1 MESRIGDGLALRE
14 EFLLYHDEATARWTI
29 VRRLTS
35 AIDEVKVKGLGTF
48 AFDSSDGWRL
58 TKAVAPAWS
67 ERKAALHVDGGEEA
81 LTPGRIGFV
90 REIVGNDGFRAAFE
104 AHVFTLYVERFRPE
118 FEAMPEDEKEEW
130 VEAYPALTAPRGIWA
145 LFGKRA
151 TLHVEDDTTFSFHVD
166 AGFDPEHGLTVR
178 VRAWKIDPRTS

>member
-1 MESRIGDGLALRE
+1 MEEGDGHSRSPVEKPALEDVRAE
-14 EFLLYHDEATARWTI
+14 EL
-29 VRRLTS
+29 
-35 AIDEVKVKGLGTF
+35 
-48 AFDSSDGWRL
+48 
-58 TKAVAPAWS
+58 
-67 ERKAALHVDGGEEA
+67 ERG
-81 LTPGRIGFV
+81 
-90 REIVGNDGFRAAFE
+90 
-104 AHVFTLYVERFRPE
+104 
-118 FEAMPEDEKEEW
+118 PEDEKEEW